1 MYETEQLSHT
11 PIYDG
16 AALSAMDSLVTYL
29 HWFSSH
35 PSISKEALSDI
46 LRMEHYE
53 VLPLSDILR
62 MEHYEV
68 LPQGNRLPSSYH
80 DAMKLVEPFLI
91 QPIVFHVCSNDCV
104 LFSRLSSMCALT
116 IAYCSEESILVW
128 IHVRFV
134 VHRDLSR
141 KESQQGDLPTFYWSA
156 AGPTFWNSKPGKNST
171 GTYYA
176 TW

>member
-1 MYETEQLSHT
+1 MYDTEQLSHT

-16 AALSAMDSLVTYL
+16 AALSAMDSL

-35 PSISKEALSDI
+35 PSISKEA
-46 LRMEHYE
+46 
-53 VLPLSDILR
+53 LSDILR